1 MLKINL
7 KNVCFAVLLTAFAAH
22 VNADLRVDPPNWWV
36 GMANHELEL
45 LIHGDNVGRAQLE
58 LVMTHDTVKV
68 VDIKNADS
76 DNYLIVNLLI
86 APEAMAQ
93 TLEFKLSGAVEQT
106 LSYSLKA
113 RDSEL
118 GAGQGYDA
126 SDVLYLLTPDRF
138 ANGDSSNDRIE
149 GMREQ
154 TVDRLAP
161 YGRHGGDLQGV
172 LEHLDY
178 LRDLGVT
185 QLWMNPV
192 LENDQTEQSY
202 HGYAITDHYR
212 IDPRYG
218 DLDLMMKLA
227 NEARARGIQFIWDV
241 IPNHSGSY
249 HWWMQDLPFQ
259 DWVNYPD
266 SRQRTNHRRES
277 VQDPYS
283 VASDRENFQS
293 GWFVD
298 AMPDLN
304 QRNAHMARYLI
315 QSTIWWIETLGLSGL
330 RVDTY
335 SYSDKAFLTQWNA
348 ALLAEYPNL
357 NSVGEEWS
365 LNPTIVAY
373 WQEGKHNSDG
383 YLGSSPAMMDFP
395 LNDSILKA
403 VAESEAWNTGLTRVY
418 QTLAN
423 DFVYAN
429 PNDLVIFPDNHD
441 MSRVFSQVNESVAA
455 AKMALT
461 MIATLRGIPQIF
473 YGTEIL
479 MHNRGTESHGV
490 IRSDFPGGWAGD
502 KANARTGVGLSDEQF
517 DFQKWTRELL
527 NWRRQQVALHK
538 GDFRHKAPF
547 DGLYAYSRTYQS
559 STVLV
564 LVNNLDVSRSVPRT
578 EVVELTGD
586 SSLWVDAFD
595 ETTVDFSDAV
605 VVPPKSVLIL
615 QNALEH

>member
-1 MLKINL
+1 MLKTNY
-7 KNVCFAVLLTAFAAH
+7 KQAFFAVLLMCFAAQG
-22 VNADLRVDPPNWWV
+22 NAELRVDPPNWWV
-36 GMANHELEL
+36 GMENQELEL
-45 LIHGDNVGRAQLE
+45 LIHGDNVGKAQLE
-58 LVMTHDTVKV
+58 VGIADDTIQV
-68 VDIKNADS
+68 VDIKPADS

-86 APEAMAQ
+86 APEAKAQ
-93 TLEFKLSGAVEQT
+93 AFELRFSGAVEQT
-106 LSYSLKA
+106 VSYTLKA
-113 RDSEL
+113 RDPAV

-126 SDVLYLLTPDRF
+126 SDLIYLLTPDRF
-138 ANGDSSNDRIE
+138 ANGDTSNDRIE

-154 TVDRLAP
+154 TVDRSAP

-185 QLWMNPV
+185 QVWMNPV

-218 DLDLMMKLA
+218 DLDLMVKLA

-249 HWWMQDLPFQ
+249 HWWMQDLPFK

-304 QRNAHMARYLI
+304 QRNPHMARYLI
-315 QSTIWWIETLGLSGL
+315 QNTIWWIETLGLSGL

-335 SYSDKAFLTQWNA
+335 PYSDKAFLTQWNA
-348 ALLAEYPNL
+348 ALLKEYPNL

-373 WQEGKHNSDG
+373 WQAGKQNSDG
-383 YLGSSPAMMDFP
+383 YLGSSPSMMDFP

-429 PNDLVIFPDNHD
+429 ADNLVIFPDNHD
-441 MSRVFSQVNESVAA
+441 MSRVFSQVNESVSAT
-455 AKMALT
+455 KMALA

-502 KANARTGVGLSDEQF
+502 NANARTGEGLSEEQLE
-517 DFQKWTRELL
+517 FQQWTRQLL
-527 NWRRQQVALHK
+527 NWRRQQVAVHK
-538 GDFRHKAPF
+538 GDFRHKAPV
-547 DGLYAYSRTYQS
+547 DGLYAYSRTYEGN
-559 STVLV
+559 TVLV
-564 LVNNLDVSRSVPRT
+564 LVNNLDVSRDVPRA
-578 EVVELTGD
+578 EVIELTGD
-586 SSLWVDAFD
+586 SSLWIEALGSKSI
-595 ETTVDFSDAV
+595 DFSEAV
-605 VVPPKSVLIL
+605 AVPPKSVLIL
-615 QNALEH
+615 QTP

>member
-1 MLKINL
+1 M
-7 KNVCFAVLLTAFAAH
+7 CFAAY
-22 VNADLRVDPPNWWV
+22 VNAELRVDPPNWWV
-36 GMANHELEL
+36 GMDSQELEL
-45 LIHGDNVGRAQLE
+45 LIHGENVGKAQLE
-58 LVMTHDTVKV
+58 VGATDDAVQV
-68 VDIKNADS
+68 VDVKSADS

-86 APEAMAQ
+86 APEAKAQ
-93 TLEFKLSGAVEQT
+93 TLELRFSGAVEHI
-106 LSYSLKA
+106 LSYALKA
-113 RDSEL
+113 RDPAL

-126 SDVLYLLTPDRF
+126 SDVIYLLTPDRF
-138 ANGDSSNDRIE
+138 ANGDTSNDRIE

-154 TVDRLAP
+154 TVDRSAP

-218 DLDLMMKLA
+218 DLDLMVKLA
-227 NEARARGIQFIWDV
+227 DEARARGIRFIWDI

-249 HWWMQDLPFQ
+249 HWWMQDLPFK

-283 VASDRENFQS
+283 IASDRENFQS

-304 QRNAHMARYLI
+304 QRNPHMARYLI
-315 QSTIWWIETLGLSGL
+315 QNTIWWIETLGLSGL

-335 SYSDKAFLTQWNA
+335 PYSDKAFLTQWNA

-373 WQEGKHNSDG
+373 WQAGKHNSDG

-441 MSRVFSQVNESVAA
+441 MSRVFSQVNESVSAT
-455 AKMALT
+455 KMALA

-479 MHNRGTESHGV
+479 MHNRGTDSHGV
-490 IRSDFPGGWAGD
+490 IRSDFAGGWASD
-502 KANARTGVGLSDEQF
+502 AANARTGEGLSVEQVE
-517 DFQKWTRELL
+517 FQQWTRALL
-527 NWRRQQVALHK
+527 NWRRQQVAVHK
-538 GDFRHKAPF
+538 GDFRHKAPV
-547 DGLYAYSRTYQS
+547 DGLYAYSRTYEGN
-559 STVLV
+559 TVLM
-564 LVNNLDVSRSVPRT
+564 LVNNLDVSRNVPRA
-578 EVVELTGD
+578 EVAELTGD
-586 SSLWVDAFD
+586 SNLWS
-595 ETTVDFSDAV
+595 EGLSNESIDFSEAV
-605 VVPPKSVLIL
+605 TVPPKSVLIL
-615 QNALEH
+615 QTP

>member
-1 MLKINL
+1 MPKINL
-7 KNVCFAVLLTAFAAH
+7 KNVCFVVVSLCLAAD
-22 VNADLRVDPPNWWV
+22 VSAELRVDPPNWWV
-36 GMANHELEL
+36 GMASQELEL
-45 LIHGDNVGRAQLE
+45 LIHGDNVGKATLE
-58 LVMTHDTVKV
+58 VGIADDTVQV
-68 VDIKNADS
+68 VDIKSADS
-76 DNYLIVNLLI
+76 DNYLIVNLVI
-86 APEAMAQ
+86 APEARAQ
-93 TLEFKLSGAVEQT
+93 TLELRFSGTVEQT
-106 LSYSLKA
+106 LNYPLKA
-113 RDSEL
+113 RDSAL

-126 SDVLYLLTPDRF
+126 SDVIYLLTPDRF
-138 ANGDSSNDRIE
+138 ANGDVSNDRIE

-154 TVDRLAP
+154 AVDRSAP

-178 LRDLGVT
+178 LCELGVT

-192 LENDQTEQSY
+192 LENDQAEQSY

-218 DLDLMMKLA
+218 DLDLMVKLA
-227 NEARARGIQFIWDV
+227 NEARARGIHFIWDV
-241 IPNHSGSY
+241 IPNHCGSY
-249 HWWMQDLPFQ
+249 HWWMQDLPFN

-304 QRNAHMARYLI
+304 QRNPHMARYLI
-315 QSTIWWIETLGLSGL
+315 QNTIWWIETLGLSGL

-335 SYSDKAFLTQWNA
+335 PYSDKAFMTQWNA

-455 AKMALT
+455 TKMALA

-479 MHNRGTESHGV
+479 MHNRGTDSHGV

-502 KANARTGVGLSDEQF
+502 TANARTGEGLSEEQLE
-517 DFQKWTRELL
+517 FQRWTRELL
-527 NWRRQQVALHK
+527 NWRRQQVAVHK
-538 GDFRHKAPF
+538 GDFRHKAPV
-547 DGLYAYSRTYQS
+547 DGLYAYSRTYTGN
-559 STVLV
+559 TVLV
-564 LVNNLDVSRSVPRT
+564 LVNNLDVSRNVPRA
-578 EVVELTGD
+578 EVSELTGD
-586 SSLWVDAFD
+586 ASLWIEAFRN
-595 ETTVDFSDAV
+595 ESIDFSEALS
-605 VVPPKSVLIL
+605 VPPKSVLIL
-615 QNALEH
+615 QTP

>member
-1 MLKINL
+1 MRNPIFKTT
-7 KNVCFAVLLTAFAAH
+7 CFTFLSMCFFAQAAAG
-22 VNADLRVDPPNWWV
+22 VRVDPPNWWV
-36 GMANHELEL
+36 GMESQELEL
-45 LIHGDNVGRAQLE
+45 LIHGDNVGLAQLE
-58 LVMTHDTVKV
+58 VGVSDDTVQV
-68 VDIKNADS
+68 VDIKSAES

-86 APEAMAQ
+86 APDARAQ
-93 TLEFKLSGAVEQT
+93 TLELKFSGVVEQT
-106 LSYSLKA
+106 VSYALKA
-113 RDSEL
+113 RDSSL

-126 SDVLYLLTPDRF
+126 SDVIYLLTPDRF
-138 ANGDSSNDRIE
+138 ANGDSSNDRVE
-149 GMREQ
+149 GMQERV
-154 TVDRLAP
+154 VDRWAP

-178 LRDLGVT
+178 LLDLGVT

-192 LENDQTEQSY
+192 LENNQAEQSY

-218 DLDLMMKLA
+218 DLDLMVTLA
-227 NEARARGIQFIWDV
+227 NEARARGIGFVWDV

-249 HWWMQDLPFQ
+249 HWWMQDLPFD

-283 VASDRENFQS
+283 IASDRENFQS

-304 QRNAHMARYLI
+304 QRNPQMARYLI
-315 QSTIWWIETLGLSGL
+315 QNTIWWIETLGLSGL

-335 SYSDKAFLTQWNA
+335 PYSDKAFMAQWNA

-365 LNPTIVAY
+365 LNPSIVAY

-403 VAESEAWNTGLTRVY
+403 VAESEDWNTGLTRVY
-418 QTLAN
+418 QILAN

-429 PNDLVIFPDNHD
+429 PNNLVIFPDNHD
-441 MSRVFSQVNESVAA
+441 MSRVFSQVNESVSAT
-455 AKMALT
+455 KMALV

-490 IRSDFPGGWAGD
+490 IRTDFPGGWADD
-502 KANARTGVGLSDEQF
+502 KVNARTGVGLSVEQLE
-517 DFQKWTRELL
+517 FQQWTRELL
-527 NWRRQQVALHK
+527 NWRRQQVVIHK
-538 GDFRHKAPF
+538 GNFRHKAPVN
-547 DGLYAYSRTYQS
+547 GLYAYSRTYNE

-564 LVNNLDVSRSVPRT
+564 LVNNLDVSRNVPRT
-578 EVVELTGD
+578 EVVELTAD
-586 SSLWVDAFD
+586 SNLWTDALSN
-595 ETTVDFSDAV
+595 ESIDFSEAV
-605 VVPPKSVLIL
+605 AVPPKSVLIL
-615 QNALEH
+615 QTP

>member
-1 MLKINL
+1 MLKTNY
-7 KNVCFAVLLTAFAAH
+7 KQAFFAVLLMCFAAQG
-22 VNADLRVDPPNWWV
+22 NAELRVDPPNWWV
-36 GMANHELEL
+36 GMKSQELEL
-45 LIHGDNVGRAQLE
+45 LIHGDNVGKAQLE
-58 LVMTHDTVKV
+58 VAATDDTIQV
-68 VDIKNADS
+68 VDIKPADS

-86 APEAMAQ
+86 APEAKAQ
-93 TLEFKLSGAVEQT
+93 TFELRFSGAIERT
-106 LSYSLKA
+106 LSYTLKA
-113 RDSEL
+113 RDPAL

-126 SDVLYLLTPDRF
+126 SDLIYLLTPDRF
-138 ANGDSSNDRIE
+138 ANGDTSNDRIE

-154 TVDRLAP
+154 TVDRSAP

-192 LENDQTEQSY
+192 LENNQTEQSY

-218 DLDLMMKLA
+218 DLDLMVKLA

-249 HWWMQDLPFQ
+249 HWWMQDLPFK

-304 QRNAHMARYLI
+304 QRNPHMARYLI
-315 QSTIWWIETLGLSGL
+315 QNTIWWIETLGLSGL

-335 SYSDKAFLTQWNA
+335 PYSDKAFMAQWNA

-365 LNPTIVAY
+365 LNPSIVAY
-373 WQEGKHNSDG
+373 WQDGKHNSDG

-403 VAESEAWNTGLTRVY
+403 VAESEAWNTGLTRIY

-429 PNDLVIFPDNHD
+429 PSDLVIFPDNHD
-441 MSRVFSQVNESVAA
+441 MSRVFSQVNESVSAT
-455 AKMALT
+455 KMALA

-502 KANARTGVGLSDEQF
+502 AVNARTGEGLSEEQLE
-517 DFQKWTRELL
+517 FQQWTRVLL
-527 NWRRQQVALHK
+527 NWRRQQATVHK
-538 GDFRHKAPF
+538 GDFRHKAPV
-547 DGLYAYSRTYQS
+547 DGLYAYSRTYEG

-564 LVNNLDVSRSVPRT
+564 LVNNLDLSRYVPRA
-578 EVVELTGD
+578 EVTELTGD
-586 SSLWVDAFD
+586 SNLWIDVFSNAS
-595 ETTVDFSDAV
+595 VDFSGAV
-605 VVPPKSVLIL
+605 AVPPKSVLIL
-615 QNALEH
+615 QTP

>member
-1 MLKINL
+1 MAKINL
-7 KNVCFAVLLTAFAAH
+7 KNVCFVVVSLCLAAD
-22 VNADLRVDPPNWWV
+22 VSAELRVDPPNWWV
-36 GMANHELEL
+36 GMANQKLEL
-45 LIHGDNVGRAQLE
+45 LIHGDNIGQAQFAVGVAN
-58 LVMTHDTVKV
+58 DTVQV
-68 VDIKNADS
+68 VDITRADS

-86 APEAMAQ
+86 APEAKEQ
-93 TLEFKLSGAVEQT
+93 TLELRFSGAVEYT
-106 LSYSLKA
+106 LNYPLKA
-113 RDSEL
+113 RDPAL
-118 GAGQGYDA
+118 GAGRGYDA
-126 SDVLYLLTPDRF
+126 SDVIYLLTPDRF
-138 ANGDSSNDRIE
+138 ANGDSSNDRVA
-149 GMREQ
+149 GMQEQ
-154 TVDRLAP
+154 VVDRSAP

-172 LEHLDY
+172 REHLDY
-178 LRDLGVT
+178 LQDLGVT

-192 LENDQTEQSY
+192 LENDQAEQSY

-218 DLDLMMKLA
+218 DLDLMVKLA

-249 HWWMQDLPFQ
+249 HWWMPDLPFK

-283 VASDRENFQS
+283 IASDRENFQS

-304 QRNAHMARYLI
+304 QRNPHMARYLI
-315 QSTIWWIETLGLSGL
+315 QNTIWWIETLGLSGL

-335 SYSDKAFLTQWNA
+335 PYSDKAFMAQWNA

-365 LNPTIVAY
+365 LNPSIVAY
-373 WQEGKHNSDG
+373 WQDGKHNSDG

-395 LNDSILKA
+395 LNDSLLKA

-441 MSRVFSQVNESVAA
+441 MSRVFSQVNESVSAT
-455 AKMALT
+455 KMALA

-502 KANARTGVGLSDEQF
+502 AVNARTGEGLSEEQLE
-517 DFQKWTRELL
+517 FQQWTRELL
-527 NWRRQQVALHK
+527 NWRRQQVAIHK

-547 DGLYAYSRTYQS
+547 EGLYAYRRTYQS

-564 LVNNLDVSRSVPRT
+564 LVNNLDVPRNVPRA
-578 EVVELTGD
+578 EVSELTGD
-586 SSLWVDAFD
+586 SNLWADALSN
-595 ETTVDFSDAV
+595 ESIDFSKAV
-605 VVPPKSVLIL
+605 AVPPKSVLIL
-615 QNALEH
+615 QTP